1 MTTIY
6 VVTSG
11 DYDYYHIDGIFSTKE
26 KAEEYIKAP
35 NLLSYQYDIEEFELD
50 ALQPYLKVEDI
61 TSYWACVVDLS
72 SDYFGKKEGE
82 YYVLKKDIAKDDLV
96 KLIPYKKDNAYFTV
110 ISEVS
115 EEEVIK
121 QAYTYYQI
129 WLVEN
134 NKYDAGFWERV
145 EF

>member
-1 MTTIY
+1 MPTVY

-11 DYDYYHIDGIFSTKE
+11 DYDYYHIDGIFSTKK
-26 KAEEYIKAP
+26 KAEEYVKAP

-61 TSYWACVVDLS
+61 TNYWVCVVALS

-82 YYVLKKDIAKDDLV
+82 HYVLKKAIAKNDLI
-96 KLIPYKKDNAYFTV
+96 KLDSYKKEKAYFTFT
-110 ISEVS
+110 SSVS

-121 QAYTYYQI
+121 QAYTYYQN

-134 NKYDAGFWERV
+134 NKYDAGFWKRV